1 MARIIKVNSSTI
13 KKFELHPAAKS
24 AIDFFHSIPPQFH
37 FPPPLVKRFI
47 STHTVLRGVIY
58 EGCFLAFDPVW
69 TLRFWD
75 GNRPPED
82 CQLISYK
89 PDEISEDQITTI
101 TWSNTLNI
109 VLSSIS
115 KTNGLLRLQSS
126 LNTYLPAIIKQQLG
140 FTRKTISDREVAKWA
155 NVSASTIPE
164 QRKQQQKVVNQVQG
178 DIFGELSKSYTRK

>member
-1 MARIIKVNSSTI
+1 MARIIKANSAKI
-13 KKFELHPAAKS
+13 KRFELHPAAKS

-37 FPPPLVKRFI
+37 FPPPALKHFI
-47 STHTVLRGVIY
+47 SAHSIVQGVIY
-58 EGCFLAFDPVW
+58 DDCFVAFDPIW

-75 GNRPPED
+75 CNRPPTD
-82 CQLISYK
+82 CLLIGYK
-89 PDEISEDQITTI
+89 PDEISEDQIATI

-115 KTNGLLRLQSS
+115 KSNGLLKLQSS
-126 LNTYLPAIIKQQLG
+126 LNVYLPANIKQQLG

-164 QRKQQQKVVNQVQG
+164 QRKQQQKIVNQVQG
-178 DIFGELSKSYTRK
+178 DIFGELNKSYGRK